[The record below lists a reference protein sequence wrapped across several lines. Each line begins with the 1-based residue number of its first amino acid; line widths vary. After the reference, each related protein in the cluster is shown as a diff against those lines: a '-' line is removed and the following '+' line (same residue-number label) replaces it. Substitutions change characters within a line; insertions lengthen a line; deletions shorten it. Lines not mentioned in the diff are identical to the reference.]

1 MTHRVKHA
9 NIRVFSNTYFHVYLF
24 GILSI
29 YWKIWLTENL
39 LYLHTLC
46 SVKLSLLVNLGTTFF
61 SIAPAKFCAS
71 RAKLAALCRTEIF
84 KKKLYNINE
93 WNKLDPEIR
102 RTDSCVSFRNN
113 LASLIKPTEYKTFS
127 I

>member
-1 MTHRVKHA
+1 MTHLVKHA
-9 NIRVFSNTYFHVYLF
+9 NIRVFSNTYFPVYLF

-46 SVKLSLLVNLGTTFF
+46 SVKLSLLVNLLHCTCKILRMT
-61 SIAPAKFCAS
+61 CQTCCTVQN
-71 RAKLAALCRTEIF
+71 RNLQ
-84 KKKLYNINE
+84 KKLYNINE
-93 WNKLDPEIR
+93 WNKLDPEVR
-102 RTDSCVSFRNN
+102 RNDSYVGFRNK